1 MKRTPLPAIDESILR
16 RKGARTT
23 ADVPADVR
31 KLLDAG
37 LIESVNLCEWL
48 VVDQAALAERVFAE
62 RGWSELA
69 TQARQA
75 LAQLKTP
82 TAPKR
87 MAAIGGVL
95 TAGFPEPARVD
106 DAFQSL
112 AGHASDTVRSWAGY
126 LVGLHSQLSLRDK
139 LERIRVLAADRNMGV
154 RETAWFAVR
163 ESLAN
168 ELTAAIKLL
177 KPFVR
182 DADPNVRRFA
192 SEATRPRG
200 VWCRHIQALKDDP
213 SPGLVLLEPLRSDSS
228 KYVRDSV
235 ANWLNDASKSQP
247 DWVRDVVGRWRRESE
262 TPETAYI
269 AKRAL
274 RTIGA
279 ATG

>member
-1 MKRTPLPAIDESILR
+1 MKPKRSPAIDESILR

-23 ADVPADVR
+23 AAVPADVR
-31 KLLDAG
+31 QLLDAG

-62 RGWSELA
+62 RGWRELA

-75 LAQLKTP
+75 LAQLPTP

-87 MAAIGGVL
+87 MAAVGSVL
-95 TAGFPEPARVD
+95 TAGFADPASVD
-106 DAFQSL
+106 EAFQSL

-126 LVGLHSQLSLRDK
+126 LVGLHARLSLRDK
-139 LERIRVLAADRNMGV
+139 LERIRLLAADRNMGV

-163 ESLAN
+163 ESLAA
-168 ELTAAIKLL
+168 ELPAAFKLL

-182 DADPNVRRFA
+182 DDDPNLRRFA
-192 SEATRPRG
+192 SEAPRPRG
-200 VWCRHIQALKDDP
+200 VWCRHIQSLKDDP
-213 SPGLVLLEPLRSDSS
+213 TPGLTLLEPLRSDSS

-247 DWVRDVVGRWRRESE
+247 DWVRDVVRRWRRESA

-274 RTIGA
+274 RTVGEA
-279 ATG
+279 AG